1 MAETSEFGPR
11 KTIFILAIVA
21 GCFAVLWPRIFYPMI
36 TSSVISHPAPS
47 DGSACCDVIFESDV
61 NVVDIMQEMCQ
72 NIVTHHQVDPRVRD
86 ALRTTKLT
94 PQSISLCHE
103 EVLARCGIDLSSF
116 LAERERLGKSYKQ
129 VLEEIRS
136 FNSSLCLKLNFGVP
150 LSQLGTPHLI
160 RYHILMPHS
169 IIKQERR
176 TPPHAGGLHPAM
188 RERGRA
194 IPSSHIVP
202 KITDRPDHIAVP
214 KMRPPMGGAGHV
226 VPPPKGN
233 GTMGIIMPL
242 YTLGIVLFFLYTIVK
257 VLRKNADSDVPNDYP
272 VGTAETEFR
281 KMVFSPETLTSAV
294 TGTLYRQKKER
305 SPSLPRPAPTLEEL
319 KALVDAAPK
328 SNGLAGAGFISKETL
343 AYSQLEIN
351 SDKEIE
357 NIDDSS
363 PTVKV
368 VGMEMTASCKDGQK
382 WSRPSTP
389 VVSAVQSHSEQDK
402 IPPKPIYL
410 EGALPSQCELLVTD
424 SETQAEESNVDVQAP
439 IVLSGKMTL
448 SLISL
453 DQISSNPGS
462 DDQVKENGVDATT
475 CENDKQD
482 GKEGEIGGVG
492 EAKVTANNVQ
502 VNGIEGVRGK
512 AITREEVEEA
522 EEVDEYEEY
531 RAEEEDSEGED
542 EDEEQEVEVEEEEVE
557 VEEDE
562 VEEEEVEEEEVEEE
576 EEEDEDVE
584 EQDGVKKNEKMRK

>member
-319 KALVDAAPK
+319 KALDAAPK

-389 VVSAVQSHSEQDK
+389 MVSAVQSHSEQDK

-475 CENDKQD
+475 CENNKQD
-482 GKEGEIGGVG
+482 GKEGEIGGAG

-522 EEVDEYEEY
+522 EEVDEYEAY

>member
-389 VVSAVQSHSEQDK
+389 MVSAVQSHSEQDK

-475 CENDKQD
+475 CENNKQD
-482 GKEGEIGGVG
+482 GKEGEIGGAG

-522 EEVDEYEEY
+522 EEVDEYEAY